1 MKKWE
6 KNFNTMVDSTLQYLN
21 DYGIN
26 NMILGISGGID
37 STLVAA
43 ICHEVVKRSDGKKM
57 LLGYSL
63 MCSTNQSDEV
73 KAAEMVGKSLCS
85 EYQSINLEKDY
96 ENIYNSLIS
105 HFEVSPI
112 SNGNIKARL
121 RMLYLYHC
129 ASIYDGIVMDTDNYS
144 EHQLGFWTL
153 HGDDGDFNPIGNL
166 YKTEIYDLCEWLC
179 TEYYVND
186 NDIRQAIEES
196 YKLTPTDGNG
206 VKMGGDMAQ
215 IAPGLT
221 YKEVDRILF
230 AVSIFG
236 YSKNNDIILKE
247 LSKEKWFDEDIVKN
261 VINRVK
267 NSSFKRR
274 HRPLKIDLE
283 TGQIRQ
289 QIVKN
294 DDGFSTN
301 RRSFF

>member
-6 KNFNTMVDSTLQYLN
+6 KIFNTMVYSTLQYLN

-43 ICHEVVKRSDGKKM
+43 ICHEVVKRSDGKKK

-85 EYQSINLEKDY
+85 EYQNINLEKYY
-96 ENIYNSLIS
+96 ENIYDSLIS

-153 HGDDGDFNPIGNL
+153 HGDEGDFNPIGNL

-179 TEYYVND
+179 TEYYVKD
-186 NDIRQAIEES
+186 NNIRQAIEEA

-206 VKMGGDMAQ
+206 VNMGGDMAQ

-230 AVSIFG
+230 EIQVFG
-236 YSKNNDIILKE
+236 YSKNNDILLKS
-247 LSKEKWFDEDIVKN
+247 LSNEKWFDEDIVKG

-283 TGQIRQ
+283 SGQVIQ
-289 QIVKN
+289 QICKE
-294 DDGFSTN
+294 
-301 RRSFF
+301 

>member
-6 KNFNTMVDSTLQYLN
+6 KIFNTMVYSTLQYLN

-43 ICHEVVKRSDGKKM
+43 ICHEVVKRSDGKKK

-85 EYQSINLEKDY
+85 EYQNINLEKDY
-96 ENIYNSLIS
+96 NNIYCSLIN
-105 HFEVSPI
+105 HFKVSPI
-112 SNGNIKARL
+112 TNGNIKARL
-121 RMLYLYHC
+121 RMMYLYHC
-129 ASIYDGIVMDTDNYS
+129 ASIYKGIVMDTDNYS
-144 EHQLGFWTL
+144 EHQLDFWTL
-153 HGDDGDFNPIGNL
+153 HGDEGDFNPIGDL
-166 YKTEIYDLCEWLC
+166 YKTEIYELCEWLC

-186 NDIRQAIEES
+186 KDIRQAIEES

-230 AVSIFG
+230 GIEIYG
-236 YSKNNDIILKE
+236 YSKNNDKILEK
-247 LSKEKWFDEDIVKN
+247 LSKEKWYDEDVVKGI
-261 VINRVK
+261 INRVK
-267 NSSFKRR
+267 NSAFKRR
-274 HRPLKIDLE
+274 HRPLKIDLV
-283 TGQIRQ
+283 TGKITQ
-289 QIVKN
+289 QFCKE
-294 DDGFSTN
+294 
-301 RRSFF
+301 

>member
-1 MKKWE
+1 MKNWE
-6 KNFNTMVDSTLQYLN
+6 KIFNTMVYSTLQYLN
-21 DYGIN
+21 DYDIN

-43 ICHEVVKRSDGKKM
+43 ICHEVVKRSDGKKK

-73 KAAEMVGKSLCS
+73 KAAEMVGKSLCT
-85 EYQSINLEKDY
+85 EYQSINLEEDY
-96 ENIYNSLIS
+96 NNIHGSLINY
-105 HFEVSPI
+105 FNVSPI
-112 SNGNIKARL
+112 ANGNIKARL

-129 ASIYDGIVMDTDNYS
+129 ASIYKGIVMDTDNYS

-153 HGDDGDFNPIGNL
+153 HGDEGDFNPIGDL
-166 YKTEIYDLCEWLC
+166 YKTEIYELCEWLC

-186 NDIRQAIEES
+186 KDIRQAIEES

-221 YKEVDRILF
+221 YKEVDRIL
-230 AVSIFG
+230 AEIQIWG
-236 YSKNNDIILKE
+236 CTKYNYIILRR
-247 LSKEKWFDEDIVKN
+247 LSEEKWFDEDIIKG

-267 NSSFKRR
+267 NSAFKRR
-274 HRPLKIDLE
+274 HRPLKIDLKS
-283 TGQIRQ
+283 GQINQ
-289 QIVKN
+289 QSCK
-294 DDGFSTN
+294 
-301 RRSFF
+301 

>member
-6 KNFNTMVDSTLQYLN
+6 QIFNTMVNSTLQYLN

-43 ICHEVVKRSDGKKM
+43 ICHEVVKRSDEKRN

-73 KAAEMVGKSLCS
+73 KAAELVGKSLCT
-85 EYQSINLEKDY
+85 EYQSINIEEDY
-96 ENIYNSLIS
+96 NNIYCSLS
-105 HFEVSPI
+105 NHFKVDSPI
-112 SNGNIKARL
+112 ANGNIKARL

-129 ASIYDGIVMDTDNYS
+129 ASIYNGIVMYTYNYI
-144 EHQLGFWTL
+144 ELQLVFLTL
-153 HGDDGDFNPIGNL
+153 HGDEGDFNPIGEL
-166 YKTEIYDLCEWLC
+166 YKTEIYELCEWLC
-179 TEYYVND
+179 TKYYVND
-186 NDIRQAIEES
+186 KDIRQAIEES

-230 AVSIFG
+230 EIQVFG
-236 YSKNNDIILKE
+236 YSKNNDIILKR
-247 LSKEKWFDEDIVKN
+247 LSEEKWFDEDIVKG

-267 NSSFKRR
+267 NSAFKRR
-274 HRPLKIDLE
+274 HRPLKIDLKS
-283 TGQIRQ
+283 GQINQ
-289 QIVKN
+289 QSCKE
-294 DDGFSTN
+294 
-301 RRSFF
+301 

>member
-6 KNFNTMVDSTLQYLN
+6 KIFNTMVYSTLQYLN

-43 ICHEVVKRSDGKKM
+43 ICHEVVKRSDGKKK

-85 EYQSINLEKDY
+85 EYQNINLEKDY
-96 ENIYNSLIS
+96 NNIYCSLIN
-105 HFEVSPI
+105 HFKVSPI
-112 SNGNIKARL
+112 TNGNIKARL
-121 RMLYLYHC
+121 RMMYLYHC
-129 ASIYDGIVMDTDNYS
+129 ASIYKGIVMDTDNYS

-153 HGDDGDFNPIGNL
+153 HGDEGDFNPIGDL
-166 YKTEIYDLCEWLC
+166 YKTEIYELCEWLC

-186 NDIRQAIEES
+186 KDIRQAIEES

-230 AVSIFG
+230 GIEIYG
-236 YSKNNDIILKE
+236 YSKNNDKILEK
-247 LSKEKWFDEDIVKN
+247 LSKEKWYDEDVVKGI
-261 VINRVK
+261 INRVK
-267 NSSFKRR
+267 NSAFKRR
-274 HRPLKIDLE
+274 HRPLKIDLV
-283 TGQIRQ
+283 TGKITQ
-289 QIVKN
+289 QFCKE
-294 DDGFSTN
+294 
-301 RRSFF
+301 

>member
-1 MKKWE
+1 MKKW
-6 KNFNTMVDSTLQYLN
+6 KKIFNTIVDATIQYLN

-43 ICHEVVKRSDGKKM
+43 ICHEVVKRSDGKKK

-96 ENIYNSLIS
+96 ENIYDSLIS

-153 HGDDGDFNPIGNL
+153 HGDEGDFNPIGEL
-166 YKTEIYDLCEWLC
+166 YKTEIYELCEWLC

-186 NDIRQAIEES
+186 NDIRQAIEEA

-206 VKMGGDMAQ
+206 VKMDGDMSQ

-230 AVSIFG
+230 GLEVYG
-236 YSKNNDIILKE
+236 YSKNNDKILEKF
-247 LSKEKWFDEDIVKN
+247 SKEKWYDEDIVKG

-267 NSSFKRR
+267 NSTFKRR
-274 HRPLKIDLE
+274 HRPLKIDLVNGKI
-283 TGQIRQ
+283 TQ
-289 QIVKN
+289 QICKE
-294 DDGFSTN
+294 
-301 RRSFF
+301 

>member
-1 MKKWE
+1 MKKWG
-6 KNFNTMVDSTLQYLN
+6 KIFNTMVNSTLQYLN
-21 DYGIN
+21 DYDIN

-43 ICHEVVKRSDGKKM
+43 ICHEVVKRSDGKKN

-73 KAAEMVGKSLCS
+73 KAAEMVGKSLCT
-85 EYQSINLEKDY
+85 EYQSINLEEDY
-96 ENIYNSLIS
+96 NNIYCSLIN
-105 HFEVSPI
+105 HFKVSPI
-112 SNGNIKARL
+112 TNGNIKARL

-129 ASIYDGIVMDTDNYS
+129 ASIYNGIVMDTDNFS

-153 HGDDGDFNPIGNL
+153 HGDEGDFNPIGEL
-166 YKTEIYDLCEWLC
+166 YKTEIYELCEWLC

-186 NDIRQAIEES
+186 KDIRQAIEES

-221 YKEVDRILF
+221 YKEVDRIL
-230 AVSIFG
+230 AEIQVFG
-236 YSKNNDIILKE
+236 YSKNNDIILKR
-247 LSKEKWFDEDIVKN
+247 LSKEKWFNEDVVKG

-267 NSSFKRR
+267 NSAFKRR

-283 TGQIRQ
+283 NGQIKQ
-289 QIVKN
+289 QICKE
-294 DDGFSTN
+294 
-301 RRSFF
+301 

>member
-6 KNFNTMVDSTLQYLN
+6 KIFNTMVNSTLQYLN
-21 DYGIN
+21 DYDIN

-43 ICHEVVKRSDGKKM
+43 ICHEVVKRSDGKKN

-73 KAAEMVGKSLCS
+73 KAAEMVGKSLCT
-85 EYQSINLEKDY
+85 EYQSINLEEDY
-96 ENIYNSLIS
+96 NNIYCSLIN
-105 HFEVSPI
+105 HFKVSPI
-112 SNGNIKARL
+112 TNGNIKARL

-129 ASIYDGIVMDTDNYS
+129 ASIYNGIVMDTDNFS

-153 HGDDGDFNPIGNL
+153 HGDEGDFNPIGEL
-166 YKTEIYDLCEWLC
+166 YKTEIYELCEWLC

-186 NDIRQAIEES
+186 KDIRQAIEES

-221 YKEVDRILF
+221 YKEVDRIL
-230 AVSIFG
+230 AEIQIWG
-236 YSKNNDIILKE
+236 CHKYNDIILRR
-247 LSKEKWFDEDIVKN
+247 LSEEKWFDEDIVKG

-267 NSSFKRR
+267 NSAFKRR

-283 TGQIRQ
+283 SGQIRQ
-289 QIVKN
+289 QICKE
-294 DDGFSTN
+294 
-301 RRSFF
+301 

>member
-6 KNFNTMVDSTLQYLN
+6 KIFNTMVDSTLQYLN

-43 ICHEVVKRSDGKKM
+43 ICHEVVKRSDGKKK

-73 KAAEMVGKSLCS
+73 KAAEMVGKSLCT

-96 ENIYNSLIS
+96 KNIYDSLIT
-105 HFEVSPI
+105 HFEVDSPI
-112 SNGNIKARL
+112 ANGNVKARL

-129 ASIYDGIVMDTDNYS
+129 ASIYKGIVMDTDNYS

-153 HGDDGDFNPIGNL
+153 HGDEGDFNPIGEL
-166 YKTEIYDLCEWLC
+166 YKTEIYELCEWLC

-196 YKLTPTDGNG
+196 YKLTTTDGNG

-236 YSKNNDIILKE
+236 YSKNNNIILKE

-274 HRPLKIDLE
+274 HRPLKIDLVNS
-283 TGQIRQ
+283 QIRQ
-289 QIVKN
+289 QNCKE
-294 DDGFSTN
+294 
-301 RRSFF
+301 

>member
-6 KNFNTMVDSTLQYLN
+6 KIFNTMVDSTLQYLN

-43 ICHEVVKRSDGKKM
+43 ICHEVVKRSDVKRN

-73 KAAEMVGKSLCS
+73 KAAEMVGKSLCT
-85 EYQSINLEKDY
+85 EYQSINIEEDY
-96 ENIYNSLIS
+96 NTISSSLS
-105 HFEVSPI
+105 NHFKVVSPI
-112 SNGNIKARL
+112 ANGNIKARL

-129 ASIYDGIVMDTDNYS
+129 ASIYKGVVMDTDNYS

-153 HGDDGDFNPIGNL
+153 HGDEGDFNPIGEL
-166 YKTEIYDLCEWLC
+166 YKTEIYELCEWLC

-186 NDIRQAIEES
+186 KDIRQAIEES

-221 YKEVDRILF
+221 YKEVDRIL
-230 AVSIFG
+230 AEIQVFG
-236 YSKNNDIILKE
+236 LSKNNDIILKR
-247 LSKEKWFDEDIVKN
+247 LSEEKWFDEDIVKG

-267 NSSFKRR
+267 NSAFKRR

-283 TGQIRQ
+283 SGQIRQ
-289 QIVKN
+289 QICKE
-294 DDGFSTN
+294 
-301 RRSFF
+301 

>member
-6 KNFNTMVDSTLQYLN
+6 NIFNTMVYSTLQYLN

-43 ICHEVVKRSDGKKM
+43 ICHEVVKRSDGKKK

-73 KAAEMVGKSLCS
+73 KVAEMVGKSLCT
-85 EYQSINLEKDY
+85 EYQSINLEEDY
-96 ENIYNSLIS
+96 KTISSSLS
-105 HFEVSPI
+105 NHFKVDSPI
-112 SNGNIKARL
+112 ANGNIKARL

-129 ASIYDGIVMDTDNYS
+129 ASIYNGIVMDTDNYS

-153 HGDDGDFNPIGNL
+153 HGDEGDFNPIGNL
-166 YKTEIYDLCEWLC
+166 YKTEIYELCEWLC
-179 TEYYVND
+179 TEYYIND
-186 NDIRQAIEES
+186 KDIRQAIEES

-221 YKEVDRILF
+221 YKEVDRILS
-230 AVSIFG
+230 VIQVFG
-236 YSKNNDIILKE
+236 YSKNNDVILKI
-247 LSKEKWFDEDIVKN
+247 LSEEKWYDEDIVKN

-267 NSSFKRR
+267 NNSFKRK
-274 HRPLKIDLE
+274 HRPLKIDLG
-283 TGQIRQ
+283 TGEITQ
-289 QIVKN
+289 QICKEE
-294 DDGFSTN
+294 
-301 RRSFF
+301 

>member
-6 KNFNTMVDSTLQYLN
+6 KIFNTMVNSTLQYLN

-43 ICHEVVKRSDGKKM
+43 ICHEVVKRSDEKRN

-73 KAAEMVGKSLCS
+73 KAAELVGKSLCT
-85 EYQSINLEKDY
+85 EYQSINIEEDY
-96 ENIYNSLIS
+96 NNIYCSLIN
-105 HFEVSPI
+105 HFKVSPI
-112 SNGNIKARL
+112 TNGNIKARL
-121 RMLYLYHC
+121 RMMYLYHC
-129 ASIYDGIVMDTDNYS
+129 ASIYKGIVMDTDNYS

-153 HGDDGDFNPIGNL
+153 HGDEGDFNPIGDL
-166 YKTEIYDLCEWLC
+166 YKTEIYELCEWLC

-186 NDIRQAIEES
+186 KDIRQAIEES

-230 AVSIFG
+230 GIELYG
-236 YSKNNDIILKE
+236 YSKNNDKILEK
-247 LSKEKWFDEDIVKN
+247 LSKEKWYDEDVVKGI
-261 VINRVK
+261 INRVK
-267 NSSFKRR
+267 NSAFKRR
-274 HRPLKIDLE
+274 HRPLKIDLV
-283 TGQIRQ
+283 TGKITQ
-289 QIVKN
+289 QFCKE
-294 DDGFSTN
+294 
-301 RRSFF
+301 

>member
-6 KNFNTMVDSTLQYLN
+6 KIFNTMVNSTLQYLN

-43 ICHEVVKRSDGKKM
+43 ICHEVVKRSDEKRN

-73 KAAEMVGKSLCS
+73 KAAELVGKSLCT
-85 EYQSINLEKDY
+85 EYQSINIEEDY
-96 ENIYNSLIS
+96 NNIYCSLIN
-105 HFEVSPI
+105 HFKVSPI
-112 SNGNIKARL
+112 TNGNIKARL
-121 RMLYLYHC
+121 RMMYLYHC
-129 ASIYDGIVMDTDNYS
+129 ASIYKGIVMDTDNYS

-153 HGDDGDFNPIGNL
+153 HGDEGDFNPIGDL
-166 YKTEIYDLCEWLC
+166 YKTEIYELCEWLC

-186 NDIRQAIEES
+186 KDIRQAIEES

-206 VKMGGDMAQ
+206 VKMGGDIAQ

-230 AVSIFG
+230 GIEIYG
-236 YSKNNDIILKE
+236 YSKNNDKILEK
-247 LSKEKWFDEDIVKN
+247 LYKEKWYDEDVVKGI
-261 VINRVK
+261 INRVK
-267 NSSFKRR
+267 NSAFKRR
-274 HRPLKIDLE
+274 HRPLKIDLV
-283 TGQIRQ
+283 TGKITQ
-289 QIVKN
+289 QFCKE
-294 DDGFSTN
+294 
-301 RRSFF
+301 

>member
-6 KNFNTMVDSTLQYLN
+6 KIFNTMVYSTLQYLN

-43 ICHEVVKRSDGKKM
+43 ICHEVVKRSDVKRN

-73 KAAEMVGKSLCS
+73 KAAELVGKSLCT
-85 EYQSINLEKDY
+85 EYQSINIEEDY
-96 ENIYNSLIS
+96 NNIYCSLIN
-105 HFEVSPI
+105 HFKVSPI
-112 SNGNIKARL
+112 TNGNIKARL
-121 RMLYLYHC
+121 RMMYLYHC
-129 ASIYDGIVMDTDNYS
+129 ASIYKGIVMDTDNYS

-153 HGDDGDFNPIGNL
+153 HGDDGDFNPIGDL
-166 YKTEIYDLCEWLC
+166 YKTEIYELCEWLC

-186 NDIRQAIEES
+186 KDIRQAIEES

-230 AVSIFG
+230 GLEVYG
-236 YSKNNDIILKE
+236 YSKNNDKFLEK
-247 LSKEKWFDEDIVKN
+247 LSKEKWYDEDIVKG

-267 NSSFKRR
+267 NSAFKRR
-274 HRPLKIDLE
+274 HRPLKIDLV
-283 TGQIRQ
+283 TGKITQ
-289 QIVKN
+289 QFCKE
-294 DDGFSTN
+294 
-301 RRSFF
+301 

>member
-6 KNFNTMVDSTLQYLN
+6 KKFNTMVDSTLQYLN
-21 DYGIN
+21 DYDIK

-43 ICHEVVKRSDGKKM
+43 ICHEVVKRSDGKKN

-73 KAAEMVGKSLCS
+73 KAAEMVGKSLCT
-85 EYQSINLEKDY
+85 EYQSINLEEDY
-96 ENIYNSLIS
+96 KTISGSLS
-105 HFEVSPI
+105 NHFKVVSPI
-112 SNGNIKARL
+112 ANGNVKARL

-153 HGDDGDFNPIGNL
+153 HGDEGDFNPIGEL
-166 YKTEIYDLCEWLC
+166 YKTEIYELCEWLC

-221 YKEVDRILF
+221 YKEVDRIIF

-283 TGQIRQ
+283 SGQIRQ
-289 QIVKN
+289 QNCKE
-294 DDGFSTN
+294 
-301 RRSFF
+301 

>member
-1 MKKWE
+1 MKKWD
-6 KNFNTMVDSTLQYLN
+6 KKFNTMVDSTLQYLN
-21 DYGIN
+21 DYDIK

-43 ICHEVVKRSDGKKM
+43 ICHEVVKRSDGKKN

-63 MCSTNQSDEV
+63 MCSTNKSDEV
-73 KAAEMVGKSLCS
+73 KAAEMVGKSLCT
-85 EYQSINLEKDY
+85 EYQSINLEEDY
-96 ENIYNSLIS
+96 KTISGSLS
-105 HFEVSPI
+105 NHFKVVSPI
-112 SNGNIKARL
+112 ANGNVKARL

-153 HGDDGDFNPIGNL
+153 HGDEGDFNPIGEL
-166 YKTEIYDLCEWLC
+166 YKTKIYELCEWLC

-283 TGQIRQ
+283 SGQIRQ
-289 QIVKN
+289 QNCKE
-294 DDGFSTN
+294 
-301 RRSFF
+301 

>member
-6 KNFNTMVDSTLQYLN
+6 KIFNTMVNSTLQYLN

-43 ICHEVVKRSDGKKM
+43 ICHEVVKRSDEKRN

-73 KAAEMVGKSLCS
+73 KAAELVGKSLCT
-85 EYQSINLEKDY
+85 EYQSINIEEDY
-96 ENIYNSLIS
+96 NNIYCSLIN
-105 HFEVSPI
+105 HFKVSPI
-112 SNGNIKARL
+112 TNGNIKARL
-121 RMLYLYHC
+121 RMMYLYHC
-129 ASIYDGIVMDTDNYS
+129 ASIYKGIVMDTDNYS

-153 HGDDGDFNPIGNL
+153 HGDEGDFNPIGDL
-166 YKTEIYDLCEWLC
+166 YKTEIYELCEWLC

-186 NDIRQAIEES
+186 KDIRQAIEES

-230 AVSIFG
+230 GIEIYG
-236 YSKNNDIILKE
+236 YSKNNDKILEKV
-247 LSKEKWFDEDIVKN
+247 SKEKWYDEDVVKGI
-261 VINRVK
+261 INRVK
-267 NSSFKRR
+267 NSAFKRR
-274 HRPLKIDLE
+274 HRPLKIDLV

-289 QIVKN
+289 QICKE
-294 DDGFSTN
+294 
-301 RRSFF
+301 

>member
-6 KNFNTMVDSTLQYLN
+6 KIFNTMVYSTLQYLN

-43 ICHEVVKRSDGKKM
+43 ICHEVVKRSDGKKK

-85 EYQSINLEKDY
+85 EYQNINLEKDY
-96 ENIYNSLIS
+96 NNIYCSLIN
-105 HFEVSPI
+105 HFKVSPI
-112 SNGNIKARL
+112 TNGNIKARL
-121 RMLYLYHC
+121 RMMYLYHC
-129 ASIYDGIVMDTDNYS
+129 ASIYKGIVMDTDNYS

-153 HGDDGDFNPIGNL
+153 HGDEGDFNPIGDL
-166 YKTEIYDLCEWLC
+166 YKTEIYELCEWLC

-186 NDIRQAIEES
+186 KDIRQAIEES

-230 AVSIFG
+230 GIEIYG
-236 YSKNNDIILKE
+236 YSKNNDKILEK
-247 LSKEKWFDEDIVKN
+247 LSKEKWYDEDVVKGI
-261 VINRVK
+261 INRVK
-267 NSSFKRR
+267 NSAFKRR
-274 HRPLKIDLE
+274 HRPLKIDLV
-283 TGQIRQ
+283 TGKITQ
-289 QIVKN
+289 QFCKELWWI
-294 DDGFSTN
+294 
-301 RRSFF
+301 

>member
-6 KNFNTMVDSTLQYLN
+6 KIFNTMVNSTLQYLN

-43 ICHEVVKRSDGKKM
+43 ICHEVVKRSDEKRN

-73 KAAEMVGKSLCS
+73 KAAELVGKSLCT
-85 EYQSINLEKDY
+85 EYQSINIEEDY
-96 ENIYNSLIS
+96 NNIYCSLIN
-105 HFEVSPI
+105 HFKVSPI
-112 SNGNIKARL
+112 TNGNIKARL
-121 RMLYLYHC
+121 RMMYLYHC
-129 ASIYDGIVMDTDNYS
+129 ASIYKGIVMDTDNYS

-153 HGDDGDFNPIGNL
+153 HGDEGDFNPIGDL
-166 YKTEIYDLCEWLC
+166 YKTEIYELCEWLC

-186 NDIRQAIEES
+186 KDIRQAIEES

-230 AVSIFG
+230 GLEVYG
-236 YSKNNDIILKE
+236 YSKNNDKILEK
-247 LSKEKWFDEDIVKN
+247 LSKEKWYDEDIVKG

-267 NSSFKRR
+267 NSAFKRR
-274 HRPLKIDLE
+274 HRPLKIDLV
-283 TGQIRQ
+283 TGKITQ
-289 QIVKN
+289 QFCKE
-294 DDGFSTN
+294 
-301 RRSFF
+301 

>member
-6 KNFNTMVDSTLQYLN
+6 KIFNTMVDSTLQYLN
-21 DYGIN
+21 DYDIK

-43 ICHEVVKRSDGKKM
+43 ICHEVVKRSDGKKN

-73 KAAEMVGKSLCS
+73 KAAEMVGKSLCT
-85 EYQSINLEKDY
+85 EYQSINLEEDY
-96 ENIYNSLIS
+96 KTISGSLS
-105 HFEVSPI
+105 NHFKVVSPI
-112 SNGNIKARL
+112 ANGNVKARL

-144 EHQLGFWTL
+144 EHQLGFWIL
-153 HGDDGDFNPIGNL
+153 HGDEGDFNPIGEL
-166 YKTEIYDLCEWLC
+166 YKTEIYELCEWLC

-230 AVSIFG
+230 GLEVYG
-236 YSKNNDIILKE
+236 YSKNNDKILEKF
-247 LSKEKWFDEDIVKN
+247 SKEKWYDEDIVKG

-267 NSSFKRR
+267 NSAFKRR
-274 HRPLKIDLE
+274 HRPLKIDLVNGKI
-283 TGQIRQ
+283 TQ
-289 QIVKN
+289 QICKE
-294 DDGFSTN
+294 
-301 RRSFF
+301 

>member
-1 MKKWE
+1 MKNWE
-6 KNFNTMVDSTLQYLN
+6 KIFNTMVYSTLQYLN
-21 DYGIN
+21 DYDIN

-43 ICHEVVKRSDGKKM
+43 ICHEVVKRSDGKKK

-73 KAAEMVGKSLCS
+73 KAAEMVGKSLCT
-85 EYQSINLEKDY
+85 EYQSINLEEDY
-96 ENIYNSLIS
+96 NNIHGSLINY
-105 HFEVSPI
+105 FNVSPI
-112 SNGNIKARL
+112 ANGNIKARL

-129 ASIYDGIVMDTDNYS
+129 ASIYKGIVMDTDNYS

-153 HGDDGDFNPIGNL
+153 HGDEGDFNPIGDL
-166 YKTEIYDLCEWLC
+166 YKTEIYELCEWLC

-186 NDIRQAIEES
+186 KDIRQAIEES

-221 YKEVDRILF
+221 YKEVDRIL
-230 AVSIFG
+230 AEIQIWG
-236 YSKNNDIILKE
+236 CTKYNYIILRR
-247 LSKEKWFDEDIVKN
+247 LSEEKWFDEDIIKG

-267 NSSFKRR
+267 NSAFKRR
-274 HRPLKIDLE
+274 HRPLKIDLKS
-283 TGQIRQ
+283 GQINQ
-289 QIVKN
+289 QSCKE
-294 DDGFSTN
+294 
-301 RRSFF
+301 

>member
-6 KNFNTMVDSTLQYLN
+6 NIFNTMIYSTLQYLN

-43 ICHEVVKRSDGKKM
+43 ICHEVVKRYDGKKK

-73 KAAEMVGKSLCS
+73 KAAEMVGKSLCT
-85 EYQSINLEKDY
+85 EYQSINLEEDY
-96 ENIYNSLIS
+96 KTISGSLS
-105 HFEVSPI
+105 NHFKVVSPI
-112 SNGNIKARL
+112 ANGNVKARL
-121 RMLYLYHC
+121 RILYLYHC
-129 ASIYDGIVMDTDNYS
+129 ASIYDGIIMDTDNYS
-144 EHQLGFWTL
+144 EHQLGFWAL
-153 HGDDGDFNPIGNL
+153 HGDEGDFNPIGEL
-166 YKTEIYDLCEWLC
+166 YKTEIYELCEWLC

-186 NDIRQAIEES
+186 NDIRQAIEEA

-230 AVSIFG
+230 EIQVFG
-236 YSKNNDIILKE
+236 YSKNNDILLKS
-247 LSKEKWFDEDIVKN
+247 LSNEKWFDEDIVKG

-283 TGQIRQ
+283 SGQVIQ
-289 QIVKN
+289 QICKE
-294 DDGFSTN
+294 
-301 RRSFF
+301 

>member
-6 KNFNTMVDSTLQYLN
+6 KIFNTMVYSTLQYLN

-43 ICHEVVKRSDGKKM
+43 ICHEVVKRSDGKKK

-85 EYQSINLEKDY
+85 EYQNINLEKDY
-96 ENIYNSLIS
+96 NNIYCSLIN
-105 HFEVSPI
+105 HFKVSPI
-112 SNGNIKARL
+112 TNGNIKARL
-121 RMLYLYHC
+121 RMMYLYHC
-129 ASIYDGIVMDTDNYS
+129 ASIYKGIVMDTDNYS

-153 HGDDGDFNPIGNL
+153 HGDEGDFNPIGDL
-166 YKTEIYDLCEWLC
+166 YKTEIYELCEWLC

-186 NDIRQAIEES
+186 KDIRQAIEES

-230 AVSIFG
+230 GTEIYG
-236 YSKNNDIILKE
+236 YSKNNDKILEK
-247 LSKEKWFDEDIVKN
+247 LSKEKWYDEDVVKGI
-261 VINRVK
+261 INRVK
-267 NSSFKRR
+267 NSAFKRR
-274 HRPLKIDLE
+274 HRPLKIDLVIGKI
-283 TGQIRQ
+283 TQ
-289 QIVKN
+289 QFCKE
-294 DDGFSTN
+294 
-301 RRSFF
+301 

>member
-6 KNFNTMVDSTLQYLN
+6 KIFNTMVNSTLQYLN

-43 ICHEVVKRSDGKKM
+43 ICHEVVKRSDVERK

-73 KAAEMVGKSLCS
+73 KAAEMVGKSLCT
-85 EYQSINLEKDY
+85 EYQNINIEEDY
-96 ENIYNSLIS
+96 NNIYCSLIN
-105 HFEVSPI
+105 HFKVSPI
-112 SNGNIKARL
+112 ANGNIKARL
-121 RMLYLYHC
+121 RMMYLYHC
-129 ASIYDGIVMDTDNYS
+129 ASIYKGIVMDTDNYS

-153 HGDDGDFNPIGNL
+153 HGDEGDFNPIGDL
-166 YKTEIYDLCEWLC
+166 YKTEIYELCEWLC
-179 TEYYVND
+179 TEYYIND
-186 NDIRQAIEES
+186 KDIRQAIEES

-230 AVSIFG
+230 GLEVYG
-236 YSKNNDIILKE
+236 YSKNNDKILEK
-247 LSKEKWFDEDIVKN
+247 LSKEKWYDEDIVKG

-267 NSSFKRR
+267 NSAFKRR
-274 HRPLKIDLE
+274 HRPLKIDLVN
-283 TGQIRQ
+283 GKIIQ
-289 QIVKN
+289 QFCKE
-294 DDGFSTN
+294 
-301 RRSFF
+301 

>member
-6 KNFNTMVDSTLQYLN
+6 KIFNTMVNSTLQYLN

-43 ICHEVVKRSDGKKM
+43 ICHEVVKRSDEKKK

-73 KAAEMVGKSLCS
+73 KAAEMVGKSLCT
-85 EYQSINLEKDY
+85 EYQSINIEEDY
-96 ENIYNSLIS
+96 NNIYGSLIN
-105 HFEVSPI
+105 HFKVSPI
-112 SNGNIKARL
+112 ANGNIKARL

-129 ASIYDGIVMDTDNYS
+129 ASIYNGIVMDTDNYS

-153 HGDDGDFNPIGNL
+153 HGDEGDFNPIGEL
-166 YKTEIYDLCEWLC
+166 YKTEIYELCEWLC

-186 NDIRQAIEES
+186 KNIRQAIEES

-230 AVSIFG
+230 EIQVFG
-236 YSKNNDIILKE
+236 YSKNNDIIIKR
-247 LSKEKWFDEDIVKN
+247 LSEEKWFDEDIVKG

-267 NSSFKRR
+267 NSAFKRR
-274 HRPLKIDLE
+274 HRPLKIDLKS
-283 TGQIRQ
+283 GQINQ
-289 QIVKN
+289 QSCKE
-294 DDGFSTN
+294 
-301 RRSFF
+301 

>member
-1 MKKWE
+1 MKNWE
-6 KNFNTMVDSTLQYLN
+6 KIFNTMVDSTLQYLN
-21 DYGIN
+21 DYEIN

-43 ICHEVVKRSDGKKM
+43 ICHEVVKRSDGKKK

-96 ENIYNSLIS
+96 ENIYDSLIS

-153 HGDDGDFNPIGNL
+153 HGDEGDFNPIGEL
-166 YKTEIYDLCEWLC
+166 YKTEIYELCEWLC

-186 NDIRQAIEES
+186 NDIRQAIEEA

-206 VKMGGDMAQ
+206 VKMSGDMSQ

-230 AVSIFG
+230 GLEVYG
-236 YSKNNDIILKE
+236 YSKNNDKILEKF
-247 LSKEKWFDEDIVKN
+247 SKEKWYDEDIVKG

-267 NSSFKRR
+267 NSAFKRR
-274 HRPLKIDLE
+274 HRPLKIDLVNGKI
-283 TGQIRQ
+283 TQ
-289 QIVKN
+289 QICKE
-294 DDGFSTN
+294 
-301 RRSFF
+301 